1 MGSVFSFE
9 PHELDINATAANAI
23 TTIFLFIRKVIISEP
38 PFEAV
43 QFNIQYLQ
51 TDKRIAGTW
60 VELAAYRKA

>member
-1 MGSVFSFE
+1 MRHSR
-9 PHELDINATAANAI
+9 IATN
-23 TTIFLFIRKVIISEP
+23 LFIRKVIISAP
-38 PFEAV
+38 LFEAV

>member
-1 MGSVFSFE
+1 MNFLLFPRIVLKFSVLVFWI
-9 PHELDINATAANAI
+9 P
-23 TTIFLFIRKVIISEP
+23 FIRKVIISEP

>member
-1 MGSVFSFE
+1 MRNVLRICF
-9 PHELDINATAANAI
+9 
-23 TTIFLFIRKVIISEP
+23 FIRKVIISEP